1 MYVET
6 TVCVCVCACVI
17 PIYSP
22 LMLCSV
28 PLLSPLSPPPS
39 LPLPTTFPP
48 PSLPL
53 SYGAPVTWQSAVFMW
68 WAGLRGAVGRALGIQ
83 FYRSRDQGTAA
94 GFVYAE
100 DASQM
105 LLHICMV
112 ALCTL
117 SICAP
122 TGKLML
128 QKLRLIGEDDTARLI
143 RRDVEAMIHNDAAS
157 RFKQASVTVIKR
169 V

>member
-1 MYVET
+1 
-6 TVCVCVCACVI
+6 
-17 PIYSP
+17 
-22 LMLCSV
+22 MLCSLF
-28 PLLSPLSPPPS
+28 PSCRLCRLRPLSPFPPHS
-39 LPLPTTFPP
+39 PLPLSPF
-48 PSLPL
+48 

-68 WAGLRGAVGRALGIQ
+68 WAGLRGAVGLALGIQ